1 MREFASEK
9 KNSCKVSHV
18 KSERKNSCKHFHRYC
33 ILNTFHSFDFYNM
46 FEFLMIDL
54 KTIFR
59 TYLLLISMTISIF
72 KFLVTSVSLN
82 LDFKNFFIPVTGV
95 SSSGIKA
102 FVGSTTVTICLQ
114 PTFEIHDGD
123 SEIPC

>member
-1 MREFASEK
+1 
-9 KNSCKVSHV
+9 
-18 KSERKNSCKHFHRYC
+18 
-33 ILNTFHSFDFYNM
+33 
-46 FEFLMIDL
+46 MIDL

-59 TYLLLISMTISIF
+59 KYLLLISMTISIF

-82 LDFKNFFIPVTGV
+82 LDFKKSFIPLTGV

-102 FVGSTTVTICLQ
+102 FVGSTTVTISLQ
-114 PTFEIHDGD
+114 PTFEIDDGD